1 MNAQQIALV
10 AAASLVGL
18 YPLFAKLL
26 ASRGGVS
33 YQQAMLS
40 LATVRRRLLETG
52 GVPQGAAEA
61 IEAITHSLVE
71 TSDK

>member
-10 AAASLVGL
+10 VAAAVVGA
-18 YPLFAKLL
+18 YPVIARLL
-26 ASRGGVS
+26 ASRGNVS